1 MSKYTLIITKTEQGF
16 GVDEKVEGEMSLFE
30 IIGML
35 NHLQLQKG
43 LELNQKVT
51 EELNQQNEKG

>member
-1 MSKYTLIITKTEQGF
+1 MAKYILTIEKTENGF
-16 GVDEKVEGEMSLFE
+16 SVDEQVEGGISLFE

-43 LELNQKVT
+43 LQLIQEVNK
-51 EELNQQNEKG
+51 EMEDRG

>member
-1 MSKYTLIITKTEQGF
+1 MSKYTLIITKTENGF
-16 GVDEKVEGEMSLFE
+16 GVDEKVEGEMSFFE

-43 LELNQKVT
+43 LELNQKVQD
-51 EELNQQNEKG
+51 EMQNKEQ